1 MLRRLWLTL
10 MRSLRSPIS
19 WRFQSRAAGLRR
31 GHDLQCA
38 PPQRRCRGDVVT
50 ILGIGGLGL
59 SWGAV
64 RKQPRLPHRRDHAA
78 PTRRRSPQARRA
90 LLHRQRDRRRDGGIQ
105 PFRRCATPVIGKC
118 GRCALGCPQR
128 AKGAAT
134 PFPRVRAFRSVRRRC
149 RCCPSPCGHPAP
161 GSRGRRRWPG
171 IRRLGRRIGK
181 VSRLNACKLCLV
193 QLCGGIRPRLGAMGM
208 EHLVSAYHM
217 VSVRMMVLRRHRRAC
232 V

>member
-1 MLRRLWLTL
+1 MLRRLWPTL

-105 PFRRCATPVIGKC
+105 PFRRCGNPGDWQVWEVRSRLASTSEG
-118 GRCALGCPQR
+118 GRNPFSACSRLSVSASALPML
-128 AKGAAT
+128 
-134 PFPRVRAFRSVRRRC
+134 
-149 RCCPSPCGHPAP
+149 PAP
-161 GSRGRRRWPG
+161 LWTSG
-171 IRRLGRRIGK
+171 
-181 VSRLNACKLCLV
+181 
-193 QLCGGIRPRLGAMGM
+193 PRKSGQAP
-208 EHLVSAYHM
+208 VA
-217 VSVRMMVLRRHRRAC
+217 RD
-232 V
+232 